1 MPYQRSSVDEQVVK
15 MSFDNS
21 NFDSNINDSIKAL
34 NNLDERLVS
43 INKDDFSQLSNSL
56 ESFSRFFTVKGQV
69 MLGVLT
75 RIGSE
80 VVSLGLK
87 FKNYL
92 FKGIKDGIG
101 EYETII
107 NSTQTIYQNVK
118 QSGASLQDVNNAL
131 DELNDYADKTIYNFG
146 QMTNMIG
153 RFSAAG
159 VGLNKSVSTIKGLA
173 NAAALVGANTEKAQM
188 AWNAVAKAM
197 SKGKFDL
204 LAWKTLEYSGIAG
217 EQFNELIKEV
227 ARVNNVTGKS
237 GQNIDEMIAKYG
249 SLAYTLQEGWLDKNT
264 FNEAM
269 QIMSGALTKEDL
281 LVKGYSESQIE
292 KLLAI
297 ADAAEEAATK
307 VKTFRQL
314 MDTLGEAVGS
324 GWAQS
329 FRILIGDL
337 EQAKDL
343 YTRIS
348 DVISDFIDNNAKIRN
363 KLFKQITDEKDVGL
377 LKDWKTGRDDFR
389 QIIENMLT
397 IVKTFL
403 KAVKTG
409 FLNIFPIER
418 ISAAARKV
426 LDVFQNFTRAL
437 VLNKG
442 TIDEN
447 SNLITWDTN
456 KIEKVSESIK
466 DLIRFCRGLASA
478 IDIVWMAI
486 SQPIK
491 AIVERIPF
499 FQNFFKNTNGGLVNL
514 LKNLG
519 KFGDKIT
526 VIRNAIKDTNFFG
539 EVVGYFID
547 NIDEL
552 GKKYPILGAILQIFS
567 FLKNAVTNVKDAFK
581 SLNIKPLAVLFGAIK
596 FIAEAISKIITF
608 VAGVLDTLKNKVDWS
623 FLDGPKKA
631 IVDFFK
637 KLSDY
642 GQGLITFE
650 ELVGKIGE
658 KLKNIF
664 SKIFKIFDRSNRASN
679 KVVES
684 ANKVQNAGTKIG
696 DALGAVWEKVK
707 DAFSKVGSFFNKI
720 FAGADFSLEG
730 ISKKL
735 FLIGGGVAAATVGIS
750 HLMKTFAKI
759 NIMNNL
765 NNLLVAGIDVL
776 KAYEAQIQSKMI
788 LSIAI
793 SVGILAAAMLTLSL
807 VPYDK
812 LENGLIIF
820 SSFMATLAITLT
832 PIITALAKFNESIGK
847 ARKQL
852 TQYDVLNTVAKK
864 LGNAANKLARGAE
877 FKMIGSALKDLAIA
891 VLILVGALTA
901 LVFLFKYEEDNLI
914 KAGNAIGMMVGTITV
929 AVGLLVAVVE
939 LLSKRLE
946 NTKASVATFASFFK
960 LAGVSNVILSIASA
974 ILILAGAMAIMTKL
988 DPDRLK
994 ECWAYVMFMIA
1005 ALGVISITIAGITSL
1020 ADNTGKFRKVTV
1032 SMLGAMAGI
1041 ALVLLAMKPIME
1053 TMKKDRTDSW
1063 QKALIIFTAVIGQ
1076 FTAMT
1081 IALLKV
1087 AKSIGSQEKTWAKWN
1102 KTFTVMAATLAVIGG
1117 VLYVIGNMHVTKNTL
1132 GVVITLGLVIG
1143 GIISLLSLI
1152 AIVISKAKSTF
1163 SGNFATV
1170 INKVAVS
1177 IAAVIASIGVMSAGI
1192 AALIGVLSSMN
1203 VPDADLK
1210 GWATNLFNKLSTLA
1224 DIINKAIPKLQKMF
1238 YSIGWSVGSLFV
1250 SFGVGFTDSIISNA
1264 DQMNQIADRFVNVI
1278 IDLLDKV
1285 TNILYTRKDDIS
1297 KIIKRVLEFV
1307 FAEITAVL
1315 NEFFKKKDGTGLF
1328 TEDGVAKL
1336 LGIGGVTVG
1345 GFKVFG
1351 KLADGFNKVSLTV
1364 KNLDGL
1370 LKNIPAFK
1378 TFGYLDGLRYMNMEF
1393 MNSIS
1398 NLKVIKGLGNGIAK
1412 LTGTEYIANANLSL
1426 GETVTII
1433 LAIVAAVKAVSLAL
1447 KGLRQMAGEET
1458 YFLKKEAETGGD
1470 VIEQFITDSEVR
1482 SQVLIEGMTKLGE
1495 TIVSNV
1501 TSIFW
1506 ALYGIGEFVRQ
1517 GVRIIG
1523 LEIEKIFYGLAEKF
1537 SPNFTK
1543 DYWKDLSTGLDDDF
1557 ADAKEKMQQPWI
1569 ELGNVWDRY
1578 KENSGAEY
1586 KNAVGEAYEQ
1596 GYEIGE
1602 SLVEGE
1608 KSGISSNIVALNWL
1622 ITEMSESAVDTAK
1635 KVLGIHSP
1643 STVFEEIY
1651 RNVMYGCINGLKSGE
1666 ESFYDYMRHINETA
1680 KGIAAG
1686 DSGAIASAWSDIIKA
1701 QGFDSA
1707 AAIAGSLGY
1716 SDAYVSAISQKWGL
1730 SAGDNIRKSSVTVSK
1745 GDQEK
1750 ELKLN
1755 EQLLNLTIKR
1765 SEEIEN
1771 LYKQYDVYGTQQQ
1784 ILAMA
1789 EQAGIEATEED
1800 VLSLTVALQA
1810 ANGQLGENIEFTQ
1823 EWLKNLDEFTA
1834 ASVADAISKE
1844 QQATDL
1850 AMANIANNYAEMQAI
1865 AEDHKDEII
1874 GLKQEEVQEVLREE
1888 AIQRGMS
1895 QQAAEDYSRIV
1906 TENLFEGVEER
1917 KALSADEYAANIAL
1931 MRGDLE
1937 NYYKYQEAK
1946 TNLEQEGAKLRA
1958 ELEKN
1963 PYNEVNLK
1971 MQQGYYKDVSSMLAA
1986 TKEVNA
1992 DLRAEW
1998 GKTKTAYD
2006 KLYRE
2011 FDIAQNKALYGDDK
2025 SSGLLSGA
2033 ERAGMDVAAYAQS
2046 QIDAAMN
2053 LIGKQAS
2060 NKRGSFKDIFK
2071 SLFSGFGKYADD
2083 IDLSWW
2089 NIGDDKNGSSILPDS
2104 EVSNAIDAASDLKDG
2119 LESQRAD
2126 LTPTFDLDQ
2135 LASDANKAT
2144 GIVMS
2149 SLMAAQNASIGDYIN
2164 KDSELNPFMKDR
2176 WQNVYNFTQNNYSP
2190 KALSRID
2197 IYRQT
2202 QRQLSMTRGF

>member
-1 MPYQRSSVDEQVVK
+1 MSYQRSSVDEQVVK

-34 NNLDERLVS
+34 NNLDERLIS
-43 INKDDFSQLSNSL
+43 LNKDDFSQLTNNL
-56 ESFSRFFTVKGQV
+56 ESFSRFFTAKGQI

-249 SLAYTLQEGWLDKNT
+249 SLAYTLQEGWLDKDT

-447 SNLITWDTN
+447 SNLITWDTT
-456 KIEKVSESIK
+456 KIEKVSEAIK

-478 IDIVWMAI
+478 IDIVWMTI

-491 AIVERIPF
+491 AVVERIPF

-642 GQGLITFE
+642 GQGLVTFE
-650 ELVGKIGE
+650 ELIGKIGE
-658 KLKNIF
+658 KLKDIF

-679 KVVES
+679 KVIDS

-696 DALGAVWEKVK
+696 DALGAVWDKVK

-730 ISKKL
+730 ITKKL
-735 FLIGGGVAAATVGIS
+735 FLVGGGVAAATVGIS

-759 NIMNNL
+759 NIMNNF
-765 NNLLVAGIDVL
+765 NDLLVAGIDVL

-832 PIITALAKFNESIGK
+832 PIITALAKFNESLGK

-914 KAGNAIGMMVGTITV
+914 KAGNAIGMMVGVITI
-929 AVGLLVAVVE
+929 AVLGLVAAAE
-939 LLSKRLE
+939 KFSNRIQD
-946 NTKASVATFASFFK
+946 TKASVATFATFFK
-960 LAGVSNVILSIASA
+960 LAGVSGVILSLASA

-988 DPDRLK
+988 DPDRLNTSY
-994 ECWAYVMFMIA
+994 AYLMSMVGLLGAI
-1005 ALGVISITIAGITSL
+1005 ALGVTYFVSKS
-1020 ADNTGKFRKVTV
+1020 NEFNKFKKVSV
-1032 SMLGAMAGI
+1032 SMFGALAGI
-1041 ALVLLAMKPIME
+1041 AVVLLAMKPVIE
-1053 TMKKDRTDSW
+1053 AIQADDSYAW

-1087 AKSIGSQEKTWAKWN
+1087 AKSIGSQENTWAKWN
-1102 KTFTVMAATLAVIGG
+1102 KTFTVMAATLAILGG
-1117 VLYVIGNMHVTKNTL
+1117 VLYVIGTMHVTDNTVKVIKALTVSMIGILALL
-1132 GVVITLGLVIG
+1132 GFIAKL
-1143 GIISLLSLI
+1143 IS
-1152 AIVISKAKSTF
+1152 ISKSTF
-1163 SGNFATV
+1163 SNNFATV
-1170 INKVAVS
+1170 INRIAVS
-1177 IAAVIASIGVMSAGI
+1177 IAAIIASIGVMSAGI

-1203 VPDADLK
+1203 VPDADIK

-1224 DIINKAIPKLQKMF
+1224 DIIIKALPKLRKMF
-1238 YSIGWSVGSLFV
+1238 YSIGWSVGSMFT
-1250 SFGVGFTDSIISNA
+1250 SFGAGFADSIISNA
-1264 DQMNQIADRFVNVI
+1264 DQMNEIADRFVNVI

-1285 TNILYTRKDDIS
+1285 TNILQTRKDDIA

-1328 TEDGVAKL
+1328 TEDSVAKL
-1336 LGIGGVTVG
+1336 LGIGGVTIG
-1345 GFKVFG
+1345 AG
-1351 KLADGFNKVSLTV
+1351 K
-1364 KNLDGL
+1364 GL
-1370 LKNIPAFK
+1370 LELGKNFNTVSTSVQNLGKMFK
-1378 TFGYLDGLRYMNMEF
+1378 WLSTTG
-1393 MNSIS
+1393 STS
-1398 NLKVIKGLGNGIAK
+1398 VATVWNLVSHLKLVDKVGNGAAK
-1412 LTGTEYIANANLSL
+1412 ALSGMTGKAVEFNQDAYMGFGQTL
-1426 GETVTII
+1426 VMV
-1433 LAIVAAVKAVSLAL
+1433 LAIAAAVKSVSLAL
-1447 KGLRQMAGEET
+1447 RGLRQLSGEEV
-1458 YFLKKEAETGGD
+1458 YVLKKDAETTAD
-1470 VIEQFITDSEVR
+1470 VWEQVFTDSEVR
-1482 SQVLIEGMTKLGE
+1482 SQVMVEGMAKLGE
-1495 TIVSNV
+1495 AILLVGKSIATAYK
-1501 TSIFW
+1501 SIFITVFEVIKGL
-1506 ALYGIGEFVRQ
+1506 ATFI
-1517 GVRIIG
+1517 
-1523 LEIEKIFYGLAEKF
+1523 LEIGFKIGKLFTPNKMIDDYFDSMIDDLQSNYSDMEKAIKAPWEELADDWKRFGEDTGTEYAYG
-1537 SPNFTK
+1537 
-1543 DYWKDLSTGLDDDF
+1543 
-1557 ADAKEKMQQPWI
+1557 
-1569 ELGNVWDRY
+1569 
-1578 KENSGAEY
+1578 
-1586 KNAVGEAYEQ
+1586 AYEQ

-1602 SLVEGE
+1602 NLVEGE
-1608 KSGISSNIVALNWL
+1608 KSGISSNIVGLNWV
-1622 ITEMSESAVDTAK
+1622 ITEMSESAIDTAK

-1651 RNVMYGCINGLKSGE
+1651 KNVVYGCINGLKSGE
-1666 ESFYDYMRHINETA
+1666 DSFYDYMRHINDTA

-1686 DSGAIASAWSDIIKA
+1686 DAGAIASAWSDIIKA
-1701 QGFDSA
+1701 QGLDSA
-1707 AAIAGSLGY
+1707 ISIAGAIGD
-1716 SDAYVSAISQKWGL
+1716 SDAYTGMLNQKWGL
-1730 SAGDNIRKSSVTVSK
+1730 SSGDNIRKSYATVSK

-1750 ELKLN
+1750 EIKLN
-1755 EQLLNLTIKR
+1755 EQLLNLTIKK
-1765 SEEIEN
+1765 SKEIEK
-1771 LYKQYDVYGTQQQ
+1771 LYEQYGAYGTQQQ

-1800 VLSLTVALQA
+1800 VLSLVVALQA

-1823 EWLKNLDEFTA
+1823 EWFKNLDEFTA

-1906 TENLFEGVEER
+1906 TENLFKGVEER

-1963 PYNEVNLK
+1963 PYNDVNLK

-2011 FDIAQNKALYGDDK
+2011 FDTAQRKALYGDDK

-2046 QIDAAMN
+2046 QVDAAMN

-2060 NKRGSFKDIFK
+2060 NKRGTFKDIFA
-2071 SLFSGFGKYADD
+2071 SLFSGFGANLED

-2089 NIGDDKNGSSILPDS
+2089 NIGDDKNESSILPDS

>member
-1 MPYQRSSVDEQVVK
+1 MSYQRSSVDEQVVK

-34 NNLDERLVS
+34 NNLDERLIS
-43 INKDDFSQLSNSL
+43 LNKDDFSQLTNNL
-56 ESFSRFFTVKGQV
+56 ESFSRFFTAKGQI

-249 SLAYTLQEGWLDKNT
+249 SLAYTLQEGWLDKDT

-377 LKDWKTGRDDFR
+377 LKDGKTGRDDFR

-447 SNLITWDTN
+447 SNLITWDTT
-456 KIEKVSESIK
+456 KIEKVSEAIK

-478 IDIVWMAI
+478 IDIVWMTI

-491 AIVERIPF
+491 AVVERIPF

-642 GQGLITFE
+642 GQGLVTFE

-658 KLKNIF
+658 KLKDIF

-679 KVVES
+679 KVIDS

-696 DALGAVWEKVK
+696 DALGAVWDKVK

-730 ISKKL
+730 ITKKL
-735 FLIGGGVAAATVGIS
+735 FLVGGGVAAATVGIS

-759 NIMNNL
+759 NIMNNF
-765 NNLLVAGIDVL
+765 NDLLVAGIDVL

-832 PIITALAKFNESIGK
+832 PIITALAKFNESLGK

-914 KAGNAIGMMVGTITV
+914 KAAKTVAKMVGVITI
-929 AVGLLVAVVE
+929 AVLGLVAAAE
-939 LLSKRLE
+939 KFSNRIQD
-946 NTKASVATFASFFK
+946 TKASVATFATFFK
-960 LAGVSNVILSIASA
+960 LAGVSGVILSLASA

-988 DPDRLK
+988 DPDRLNTSY
-994 ECWAYVMFMIA
+994 AYLMSMVGLLGAI
-1005 ALGVISITIAGITSL
+1005 ALGVTYFVSKS
-1020 ADNTGKFRKVTV
+1020 NEFNKFKKVSV
-1032 SMLGAMAGI
+1032 SMFGALAGI
-1041 ALVLLAMKPIME
+1041 AVVLLAMKPVIE
-1053 TMKKDRTDSW
+1053 AIQADDSYAW

-1087 AKSIGSQEKTWAKWN
+1087 AKSIGSQENTWAKWN
-1102 KTFTVMAATLAVIGG
+1102 KTFTIMAATLAVIGG

-1152 AIVISKAKSTF
+1152 AIVIAKAKSTF
-1163 SGNFATV
+1163 SGNFATI
-1170 INKVAVS
+1170 INRIAIS

-1192 AALIGVLSSMN
+1192 AALISVLSSMN
-1203 VPDADLK
+1203 VPDSDLR
-1210 GWATNLFNKLSTLA
+1210 GGATNLFNKLATVA
-1224 DIINKAIPKLQKMF
+1224 DIINKALPKLRKMF
-1238 YSIGWSVGSLFV
+1238 YSIGWSVGSMFM
-1250 SFGVGFTDSIISNA
+1250 SFGVGFADSLISNGE
-1264 DQMNQIADRFVNVI
+1264 QTNSIADRVVNII

-1285 TNILYTRKDDIS
+1285 SDILYRRKDDIA
-1297 KIIKRVLEFV
+1297 KIIKKVLEFV
-1307 FAEITAVL
+1307 FAEVTAVL

-1336 LGIGGVTVG
+1336 LGLGGVTVG
-1345 GFKVFG
+1345 AG
-1351 KLADGFNKVSLTV
+1351 K
-1364 KNLDGL
+1364 GL
-1370 LKNIPAFK
+1370 LELGKNFNTVSTSVTNLGKAFK
-1378 TFGYLDGLRYMNMEF
+1378 W
-1393 MNSIS
+1393 IS
-1398 NLKVIKGLGNGIAK
+1398 THANDATATMWNLVSHARLIDKAGNGAANALSK
-1412 LTGTEYIANANLSL
+1412 LTGQTIKFEQDAYIGFGKTLVVIMAVYGAI
-1426 GETVTII
+1426 ET
-1433 LAIVAAVKAVSLAL
+1433 
-1447 KGLRQMAGEET
+1447 LRASYHLLQQEAGEESA
-1458 YFLKKEAETGGD
+1458 YIRSDVNDFGEALLA
-1470 VIEQFITDSEVR
+1470 FFTDSQFR
-1482 SQVLIEGMTKLGE
+1482 MQIWIEGIRKIRDAVAANIESMKLA
-1495 TIVSNV
+1495 IQ
-1501 TSIFW
+1501 
-1506 ALYGIGEFVRQ
+1506 GIIEFIKGAVMLLANF
-1517 GVRIIG
+1517 I
-1523 LEIEKIFYGLAEKF
+1523 LEIWFNIAKIF
-1537 SPNFTK
+1537 SPNK
-1543 DYWKDLSTGLDDDF
+1543 MMDDYFDDLIS
-1557 ADAKEKMQQPWI
+1557 EIQP
-1569 ELGNVWDRY
+1569 NY
-1578 KENSGAEY
+1578 KKYEEAMAEPWH
-1586 KNAVGEAYEQ
+1586 K
-1596 GYEIGE
+1596 IGE
-1602 SLVEGE
+1602 VWSEWKNDKPYQDFIDGTYSDFYSAGE
-1608 KSGISSNIVALNWL
+1608 DAASGMTDGINSNIVNVNDA
-1622 ITEMSESAVDTAK
+1622 ITEMTQGAVDTARSI
-1635 KVLGIHSP
+1635 LDEHSP
-1643 STVFEEIY
+1643 SKVFEEIY
-1651 RNVMYGCINGLKSGE
+1651 RNVMYGSINGLKSGE
-1666 ESFYDYMRHINETA
+1666 ESFYNYMRHISDTA
-1680 KGIAAG
+1680 KGIAAE
-1686 DSGAIASAWSDIIKA
+1686 DAGAIASAWSDIIKA
-1701 QGFDSA
+1701 QGLDSA
-1707 AAIAGSLGY
+1707 ISIAGAVGD
-1716 SDAYVSAISQKWGL
+1716 SDAYTGMLNQKWGL
-1730 SAGDNIRKSSVTVSK
+1730 SAGDNIRKSYATVSK

-1750 ELKLN
+1750 EIKLN

-1765 SEEIEN
+1765 SKEIEK
-1771 LYKQYDVYGTQQQ
+1771 LYEQYGAYGTQQQ

-1800 VLSLTVALQA
+1800 VLSLVVALQA

-1823 EWLKNLDEFTA
+1823 EWFKNLDEFTA

-2011 FDIAQNKALYGDDK
+2011 FDIAQRKALYGDDK

-2046 QIDAAMN
+2046 QVDAAMN

-2060 NKRGSFKDIFK
+2060 NKRGTFKDIFT
-2071 SLFSGFGKYADD
+2071 SLFSGFGASLGDV
-2083 IDLSWW
+2083 DLSWW
-2089 NIGDDKNGSSILPDS
+2089 NIGDDKNESSILPDS